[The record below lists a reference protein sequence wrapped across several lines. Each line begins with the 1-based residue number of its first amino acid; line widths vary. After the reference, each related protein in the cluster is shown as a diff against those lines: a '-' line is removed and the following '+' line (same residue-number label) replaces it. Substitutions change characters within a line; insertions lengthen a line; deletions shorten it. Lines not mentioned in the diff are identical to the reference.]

1 MGLRGFINKERK
13 LLAERNVTTRLVR
26 GRRFRW
32 SWREFRRL
40 PLLSGLILLLVV
52 ISAVFARLLAPE
64 APTYGSLAD
73 SFIPP
78 AWSEGGSSAHL
89 LGTDSLGRDVYS
101 RIIYGARVS
110 LIVSIFAIF
119 IAGSI
124 GTVLGLASGYFGGR
138 LDGLI
143 MRLVDIAL
151 ALPTILMALVLVAVL
166 QPGIVTVI
174 IVIGC
179 LSWANYARQIRGEV
193 LTVKER
199 DFVVLARSI
208 GSSPARIMTR
218 HILPNVFNTIIVL
231 ATLQVGSVIL
241 LEATLSFLGLGVP
254 PPEPSWGQMV
264 AEGRAFIVVAWWMA
278 LFPGL
283 AIMLTVLS
291 MNLMGDWLRD
301 RLDPRLRQI

>member
-1 MGLRGFINKERK
+1 MADTGV
-13 LLAERNVTTRLVR
+13 ATRLT
-26 GRRFRW
+26 RRRQLRW
-32 SWREFRRL
+32 SWRTVRRM
-40 PLLSGLILLLVV
+40 PLAPGFILFLV
-52 ISAVFARLLAPE
+52 IICALFARWLAPE
-64 APTYGSLAD
+64 APTFGNLSDA
-73 SFIPP
+73 FIPP
-78 AWSEGGSSAHL
+78 AWVEGGSTAHL

-101 RIIYGARVS
+101 RTVYGARVS
-110 LIVSIFAIF
+110 LVVSIFAIF
-119 IAGSI
+119 IAGTI
-124 GTVLGLASGYFGGR
+124 GTVMGLASGYFGGR
-138 LDGLI
+138 LDGVI

-199 DFVVLARSI
+199 DFVILARSI
-208 GSSPARIMTR
+208 GSSPARIMSR

-264 AEGRAFIVVAWWMA
+264 AEGRGFIVVAWWMA

-283 AIMLTVLS
+283 AIMFTVLS

-301 RLDPRLRQI
+301 MLDPRLRQL

>member
-1 MGLRGFINKERK
+1 MDTAAN
-13 LLAERNVTTRLVR
+13 TTRRLR
-26 GRRFRW
+26 RRRFRL
-32 SWREFRRL
+32 SWPALRRL
-40 PLLSGLILLLVV
+40 PVLPGFILLLVV
-52 ISAVFARLLAPE
+52 VCALFAPLLASE
-64 APTYGSLAD
+64 TPTYGNLRDA
-73 SFIPP
+73 FIPP
-78 AWSEGGSSAHL
+78 AWSADGSAAHL

-101 RIIYGARVS
+101 RIIYGARIS

-124 GTVLGLASGYFGGR
+124 GTSLGLISGYFGGR
-138 LDGLI
+138 IDGVI

-166 QPGIVTVI
+166 RPGILTVI
-174 IVIGC
+174 IVIGS

-193 LTVKER
+193 LSVKER

-208 GSSPARIMTR
+208 GSSPYRIMSR
-218 HILPNVFNTIIVL
+218 HILPNVFNTVIVL
-231 ATLQVGSVIL
+231 ATLQVGAVIL

-254 PPEPSWGQMV
+254 PPNPSWGQMV
-264 AEGRAFIVVAWWMA
+264 AEGRAYIVVAWWMA

-301 RLDPRLRQI
+301 LLDPRLRQL

>member
-1 MGLRGFINKERK
+1 MPGVI
-13 LLAERNVTTRLVR
+13 LA
-26 GRRFRW
+26 
-32 SWREFRRL
+32 
-40 PLLSGLILLLVV
+40 LVV
-52 ISAVFARLLAPE
+52 ICAVFARVLATE
-64 APTYGSLAD
+64 APTFGNLAD

-78 AWSEGGSSAHL
+78 AWVEGGSSAHL

-124 GTVLGLASGYFGGR
+124 GTTLGLASGYFGGR

-208 GSSPARIMTR
+208 GSSPARIMSR

-264 AEGRAFIVVAWWMA
+264 AEGRGFIVVAWWMA
-278 LFPGL
+278 MFPGL
-283 AIMLTVLS
+283 AIMFTVLS

-301 RLDPRLRQI
+301 LLDPRLRQL

>member
-1 MGLRGFINKERK
+1 MAD
-13 LLAERNVTTRLVR
+13 AETTPRLVR
-26 GRRFRW
+26 ARQVGGL
-32 SWREFRRL
+32 WRQLRKA
-40 PLLSGLILLLVV
+40 PLIPGVILLAVV
-52 ISAVFARLLAPE
+52 IFAVFAGVLAPE
-64 APTYGSLAD
+64 APTYGNLSDA
-73 SFIPP
+73 FIPP
-78 AWSEGGSSAHL
+78 AWAEGGSWAHL

-101 RIIYGARVS
+101 RIVYGARVS

-119 IAGSI
+119 IAGGI
-124 GTVLGLASGYFGGR
+124 GTVMGLASGYFGGR
-138 LDGLI
+138 IDGVI

-179 LSWANYARQIRGEV
+179 LNWANYARQIRGEV

-208 GSSPARIMTR
+208 GSSPARIMSR

-264 AEGRAFIVVAWWMA
+264 AEGRNFIVVAWWMA

-301 RLDPRLRQI
+301 LLDPRLRQL

>member
-1 MGLRGFINKERK
+1 MTICALFAPW
-13 LLAERNVTTRLVR
+13 LAT
-26 GRRFRW
+26 
-32 SWREFRRL
+32 
-40 PLLSGLILLLVV
+40 
-52 ISAVFARLLAPE
+52 E
-64 APTYGSLAD
+64 APTFGTLANA
-73 SFIPP
+73 FIPP
-78 AWSEGGSSAHL
+78 AWSEGGSAAHL

-101 RIIYGARVS
+101 RIIYGARIS

-124 GTVLGLASGYFGGR
+124 GTVLGLASGFFGGR
-138 LDGLI
+138 IDGLI

-166 QPGIVTVI
+166 QPGILTVI
-174 IVIGC
+174 IVIGS
-179 LSWANYARQIRGEV
+179 LSWANYSRQIRGEV

-208 GSSPARIMTR
+208 GSSPIRIMFR

-254 PPEPSWGQMV
+254 PPNPSWGQMV
-264 AEGRAFIVVAWWMA
+264 AEGRGFLVVAWWMA

-301 RLDPRLRQI
+301 LLDPRLRQV

>member
-1 MGLRGFINKERK
+1 MGRYEQEGT
-13 LLAERNVTTRLVR
+13 LANITTRLVR
-26 GRRFRW
+26 ARRW
-32 SWREFRRL
+32 GLSWREFRRL
-40 PLLSGLILLLVV
+40 PFLPAVILLLVV
-52 ISAVFARLLAPE
+52 FCALFARFLAPE
-64 APTYGSLAD
+64 APNFGNLRDA
-73 SFIPP
+73 FLPP
-78 AWSEGGSSAHL
+78 VWSEGGSSAHL

-119 IAGSI
+119 IAGSL
-124 GTVLGLASGYFGGR
+124 GTVLGLMSGYFGGR

-166 QPGIVTVI
+166 RPGILTVI
-174 IVIGC
+174 IVIGS

-193 LTVKER
+193 LSVKER
-199 DFVVLARSI
+199 DFVILARSI
-208 GSSPARIMTR
+208 GSSPSRIMSR
-218 HILPNVFNTIIVL
+218 HILPNVFNTLIVL

-254 PPEPSWGQMV
+254 PPNPSWGQMV
-264 AEGRAFIVVAWWMA
+264 AEGRGFIVIAWWMA
-278 LFPGL
+278 MFPGL

-301 RLDPRLRQI
+301 LLDPHLRQI

>member
-1 MGLRGFINKERK
+1 M
-13 LLAERNVTTRLVR
+13 AESGVTTRLVR
-26 GRRFRW
+26 GRRLRW
-32 SWREFRRL
+32 SWRTFRRL
-40 PLLSGLILLLVV
+40 PLIPGLILALVV
-52 ISAVFARLLAPE
+52 ICALFARWMAPE
-64 APTYGSLAD
+64 APTFGNLSDA
-73 SFIPP
+73 FIPP
-78 AWSEGGSSAHL
+78 AWIEGGSSAHL

-101 RIIYGARVS
+101 RIVYGARVS
-110 LIVSIFAIF
+110 LVVSIFAIF

-124 GTVLGLASGYFGGR
+124 GTVMGLASGYFGGR

-174 IVIGC
+174 VVIGC

-208 GSSPARIMTR
+208 GSSPARIMSR

-283 AIMLTVLS
+283 AIMFTVLS

-301 RLDPRLRQI
+301 LLDPRLRQL

>member
-1 MGLRGFINKERK
+1 MADSG
-13 LLAERNVTTRLVR
+13 VTTRLVR
-26 GRRFRW
+26 RRAPRR
-32 SWREFRRL
+32 SWRLVRRL
-40 PLLSGLILLLVV
+40 PLLPGFILALVV
-52 ISAVFARLLAPE
+52 ICALFARLLATE
-64 APTYGSLAD
+64 APTFGNLAD

-78 AWSEGGSSAHL
+78 AWIEGGSSKHL

-101 RIIYGARVS
+101 RIVYGARVS
-110 LIVSIFAIF
+110 LVVSIFAIF

-193 LTVKER
+193 LSVKER

-208 GSSPARIMTR
+208 GSSPARIMSR

-264 AEGRAFIVVAWWMA
+264 AEGRGFIVVAWWMA

-283 AIMLTVLS
+283 AIMCTVLS

-301 RLDPRLRQI
+301 LLDPRLRQL

>member
-1 MGLRGFINKERK
+1 M
-13 LLAERNVTTRLVR
+13 
-26 GRRFRW
+26 
-32 SWREFRRL
+32 
-40 PLLSGLILLLVV
+40 
-52 ISAVFARLLAPE
+52 APE
-64 APTYGSLAD
+64 APTFGKLSDA
-73 SFIPP
+73 FIPP
-78 AWSEGGSSAHL
+78 AWIEGGSSAHL

-110 LIVSIFAIF
+110 LVVSIFAIF

-124 GTVLGLASGYFGGR
+124 GTVMGLASGYFGGR

-151 ALPTILMALVLVAVL
+151 ALPTILIALVLVAVL

-174 IVIGC
+174 VVIGC

-208 GSSPARIMTR
+208 GSSPARIMSR

-283 AIMLTVLS
+283 AIMFTVLS

-301 RLDPRLRQI
+301 LLDPRLRQL

>member
-1 MGLRGFINKERK
+1 M
-13 LLAERNVTTRLVR
+13 AESGVTTRLVR
-26 GRRFRW
+26 GRRLRW
-32 SWREFRRL
+32 SWRTFRRL
-40 PLLSGLILLLVV
+40 PLLPGLILALVV
-52 ISAVFARLLAPE
+52 ICALFARWMAPE
-64 APTYGSLAD
+64 APTFGKLSDA
-73 SFIPP
+73 FIPP
-78 AWSEGGSSAHL
+78 AWIEGGSSAHL

-110 LIVSIFAIF
+110 LVVSIFAIF

-124 GTVLGLASGYFGGR
+124 GTVMGLASGYFGGR

-151 ALPTILMALVLVAVL
+151 ALPTILIALVLVAVL

-174 IVIGC
+174 VVIGC

-208 GSSPARIMTR
+208 GSSPARIMSR

-283 AIMLTVLS
+283 AIMFTVLS

-301 RLDPRLRQI
+301 LLDPRLRQL

>member
-1 MGLRGFINKERK
+1 MADTGV
-13 LLAERNVTTRLVR
+13 ATRLT
-26 GRRFRW
+26 RRRQLRW
-32 SWREFRRL
+32 SWRTVRRM
-40 PLLSGLILLLVV
+40 PLAPGFILFLV
-52 ISAVFARLLAPE
+52 IICALFARWLAPE
-64 APTYGSLAD
+64 APTFGNLSDA
-73 SFIPP
+73 FIPP
-78 AWSEGGSSAHL
+78 AWVEGGSTAHL

-101 RIIYGARVS
+101 RIVYGARVS
-110 LIVSIFAIF
+110 LVVSIFAIF
-119 IAGSI
+119 IAGTI
-124 GTVLGLASGYFGGR
+124 GTVMGLASGYFGGR
-138 LDGLI
+138 LDGVI

-199 DFVVLARSI
+199 DFVILARSI
-208 GSSPARIMTR
+208 GSSPARIMSR

-264 AEGRAFIVVAWWMA
+264 AEGRGFIVVAWWMA

-283 AIMLTVLS
+283 AIMFTVLS

-301 RLDPRLRQI
+301 MLDPRLRQL

>member
-1 MGLRGFINKERK
+1 M
-13 LLAERNVTTRLVR
+13 AESGVTTRLVR
-26 GRRFRW
+26 GRRLRW
-32 SWREFRRL
+32 SWRTFRRL
-40 PLLSGLILLLVV
+40 PLLPGLILALVV
-52 ISAVFARLLAPE
+52 ICALFARWMAPE
-64 APTYGSLAD
+64 APTFGKLSDA
-73 SFIPP
+73 FIPP
-78 AWSEGGSSAHL
+78 AWIEGGSAAHL

-101 RIIYGARVS
+101 RIVYGARVS
-110 LIVSIFAIF
+110 LVVSIFAIF

-124 GTVLGLASGYFGGR
+124 GTVMGLASGYFGGR

-174 IVIGC
+174 VVIGC

-208 GSSPARIMTR
+208 GSSPARIMSR

-283 AIMLTVLS
+283 AIMFTVLS

-301 RLDPRLRQI
+301 LLDPRLRQL